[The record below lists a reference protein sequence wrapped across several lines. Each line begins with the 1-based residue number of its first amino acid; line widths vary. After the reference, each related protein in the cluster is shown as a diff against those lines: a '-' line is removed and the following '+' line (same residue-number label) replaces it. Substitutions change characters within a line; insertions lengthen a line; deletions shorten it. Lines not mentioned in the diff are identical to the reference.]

1 MALGGGTFLV
11 QNKTLPGSYINF
23 ISLARASATLSDR
36 GYGAMALE
44 LDWGPEGK
52 VFTVENS
59 DFESDSLQIFGYDY
73 THNKLKGLRD
83 LFLNLKTGY
92 FYRLNN
98 GAVKASNAFATA
110 LYGGVRGNDIKII
123 IAANVDDPT
132 KWDVK
137 TMIDSTVIVNSVETV
152 TSTEMDI
159 QTVASAANLIA
170 NDFVT
175 FKTGAT
181 LAATAGTPLTGG
193 TNGSPIT
200 GTQYQQALDAFES
213 YTFNT
218 LGCLS
223 LESTI
228 QSLYVAFTKRMRD
241 EVGAKFQTVI
251 YNKANVD
258 YEGVISIKNK
268 TLDAGEL
275 ESSAVWWLTGASASC
290 QVNRSNTNKNYDG
303 EFTFF
308 TSYKQSELV
317 TAMKEG
323 FFVFHK
329 VGDETHVLD
338 DINSFTSVTPDKNI
352 DFNSNQVI
360 RVLDQIANDIAVL
373 FNTQY
378 VGKVQNNAAGRTTFW
393 KDLVKYHQEMEK
405 IQAIEDFV
413 PDDVVVTKG
422 DDKKS
427 VVVSDPVTPV
437 NCMTKLYM
445 TVIVK

>member
-52 VFTVENS
+52 VFMVENS

-73 THNKLKGLRD
+73 THDKIKGLRD
-83 LFLNLKTGY
+83 LYLNLKTGY

-98 GAVKASNAFATA
+98 GAVKATNTFATA
-110 LYGGVRGNDIKII
+110 LYGGIRGNDIKII
-123 IAANVDDPT
+123 ISANVDDST
-132 KWDVK
+132 KWDVT
-137 TMIDSTVIVNSVETV
+137 TMVDSTSMEL
-152 TSTEMDI
+152 
-159 QTVASAANLIA
+159 QTVASTADLVA

-175 FKTGAT
+175 FKTDAT
-181 LAATAGTPLTGG
+181 LVATAGMALAGG
-193 TNGSPIT
+193 SNGEAIT
-200 GTQYQQALDAFES
+200 GTQYQKALDAFEP

-223 LESTI
+223 MESTI
-228 QSLYVAFTKRMRD
+228 QALFIAFTKRMRD

-251 YNKANVD
+251 YGRAGVD
-258 YEGVISIKNK
+258 YEGVISVKNL
-268 TLDAGEL
+268 TTDNGEL
-275 ESSAVWWLTGASASC
+275 KSSAVWWVTGASASC
-290 QVNRSNTNKNYDG
+290 AVNKSNTNKNYNG

-308 TSYKQSELV
+308 TDYKQSELV

-338 DINSFTSVTPDKNI
+338 DINTFTSVTVDKNI

-360 RVLDQIANDIAVL
+360 RVLDQIGNDIATL
-373 FNTQY
+373 FNTKY
-378 VGKVQNNAAGRTTFW
+378 VGKVQNNAAGRISFW
-393 KDLVKYHQEMEK
+393 KDLVYYHQQLEQ

-413 PDDVVVTKG
+413 PDDVIVAKG
-422 DDKKS
+422 NDKKS
-427 VVVSDPVTPV
+427 VTVTNPVTPV

>member
-44 LDWGPEGK
+44 LDWGVEGE

-59 DFESDSLQIFGYDY
+59 DFQSDSLQIFGYDY
-73 THNKLKGLRD
+73 THDKIKGLRD

-98 GAVKASNAFATA
+98 GAVKAANDFATA
-110 LYGGVRGNDIKII
+110 KYGGVRGNNIKII
-123 IAANVDDPT
+123 IAANVDAPT
-132 KWDVK
+132 KWDVT
-137 TMIDSTVIVNSVETV
+137 TMIDSTAMEV
-152 TSTEMDI
+152 
-159 QTVASAANLIA
+159 QTVAAAAELVA

-175 FKTGAT
+175 FKTTAT
-181 LAATAGTPLTGG
+181 LAATAGSALTGG
-193 TNGSPIT
+193 TNGAAIT
-200 GTQYQQALDAFES
+200 GTQYQVALDKFEA

-223 LESTI
+223 TEDTI
-228 QSLYVAFTKRMRD
+228 KALYVAYTKRMRD

-251 YNKANVD
+251 WNKANVD
-258 YEGVISIKNK
+258 YEGVISIKNE
-268 TLDAGEL
+268 TLDASEID
-275 ESSAVWWLTGASASC
+275 SAAVWWVTGASASC
-290 QVNRSNTNKNYDG
+290 LVNKSNTNKNYDG

-308 TSYKQSELV
+308 VDYKQSELT

-323 FFVFHK
+323 YLVFHK
-329 VGDETHVLD
+329 VGDEIHVLD
-338 DINSFTSVTPDKNI
+338 DINSFTSVTVDKNI

-378 VGKVQNNAAGRTTFW
+378 IGKVQNNNAGRISFW
-393 KDLVKYHQEMEK
+393 KDLVFYHKQLEQ
-405 IQAIEDFV
+405 IQAIENFV
-413 PDDVVVTKG
+413 PEDVIVEKG
-422 DDKKS
+422 IDKKS
-427 VVVSDPVTPV
+427 VVVTNPVTPV

-445 TVIVK
+445 TVIVQ